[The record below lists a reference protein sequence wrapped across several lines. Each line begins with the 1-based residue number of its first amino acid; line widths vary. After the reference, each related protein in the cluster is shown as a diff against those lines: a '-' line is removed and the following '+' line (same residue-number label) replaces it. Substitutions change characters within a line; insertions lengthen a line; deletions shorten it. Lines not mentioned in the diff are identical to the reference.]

1 MMLALVTMLA
11 AQPAQAAAQAGFYRS
26 ATMEVGAALELEADG
41 KFAYA
46 LDYGAV
52 SEFAEGRW
60 TAVPGRILLTATT
73 MEGARDPVFKDT
85 PLTIDGDSLL
95 MQRYGV
101 TIRFVREGEP
111 AIPARPNRKLEQRK

>member
-1 MMLALVTMLA
+1 MMLAMVTMLA

-52 SEFAEGRW
+52 SEIAEGRW
-60 TAVPGRILLTATT
+60 TAAPGQVVLTATK
-73 MEGARDPVFKDT
+73 MEGARDPAFKDT